1 MTVDQVLTLVEKG
14 FTRDDIMKLTG
25 DGSFT
30 STVPAADSGAAGA
43 DPDPVS
49 SRPDQNAK
57 PDAKQVNAGP
67 AENAKDDPEPEPAAA
82 AAEPTETEKRLD
94 SIEQSISKLIK
105 SIQANNLK
113 SDAFGKQADSLEE
126 QTDKIMAS
134 IIRPEHINNG
144 KDDLNVGKHSHF

>member
-1 MTVDQVLTLVEKG
+1 MTVEQVLTLVENG

-25 DGSFT
+25 DGST
-30 STVPAADSGAAGA
+30 SSHVPEADSGAAGA
-43 DPDPVS
+43 DPGQVNPS
-49 SRPDQNAK
+49 PDQAAK
-57 PDAKQVNAGP
+57 PVNAGP

-134 IIRPEHINNG
+134 IIRPEHNNKG
-144 KDDLNVGKHSHF
+144 KE

>member
-1 MTVDQVLTLVEKG
+1 MTVEQVLTLVDKG
-14 FTRDDIMKLTG
+14 FSRDDIMQLIG
-25 DGSFT
+25 DGS
-30 STVPAADSGAAGA
+30 SISHVPDTDSGTAGA
-43 DPDPVS
+43 DPGQDRSSPV
-49 SRPDQNAK
+49 Q
-57 PDAKQVNAGP
+57 DAKAVNAGP

-82 AAEPTETEKRLD
+82 AAEPTATEKRLD

-134 IIRPEHINNG
+134 IIRPEHINKG
-144 KDDLNVGKHSHF
+144 KE

>member
-1 MTVDQVLTLVEKG
+1 MTVEQVLTLVEKG

-43 DPDPVS
+43 DPGQGNS
-49 SRPDQNAK
+49 SSPDQDAK
-57 PDAKQVNAGP
+57 PEKEITAGP
-67 AENAKDDPEPEPAAA
+67 AADAADDPEPAKPAAA
-82 AAEPTETEKRLD
+82 ASEPTETEKRLD

-134 IIRPEHINNG
+134 IIRPEHINKG
-144 KDDLNVGKHSHF
+144 KDD

>member
-1 MTVDQVLTLVEKG
+1 MTVEQVFTLLDKG
-14 FTRDDIMKLTG
+14 FSRDDIMKLTG

-43 DPDPVS
+43 DPGPDPS
-49 SRPDQNAK
+49 LPDQAAK
-57 PDAKQVNAGP
+57 PVNAGP

-105 SIQANNLK
+105 SIQATNLK

-126 QTDKIMAS
+126 QTDRIMAS
-134 IIRPEHINNG
+134 IIRPEHNNNNKG
-144 KDDLNVGKHSHF
+144 KE

>member
-1 MTVDQVLTLVEKG
+1 MTVEQVLTLVDKG

-30 STVPAADSGAAGA
+30 STVPAADSGTAGA
-43 DPDPVS
+43 DPGPVS
-49 SRPDQNAK
+49 SRPDQDAK

-67 AENAKDDPEPEPAAA
+67 AENAKDDPEPKEPAAA

-134 IIRPEHINNG
+134 IIRPEHNNKG
-144 KDDLNVGKHSHF
+144 KDD

>member
-1 MTVDQVLTLVEKG
+1 MTVEQVLTLVEKG

-43 DPDPVS
+43 DPGPVS
-49 SRPDQNAK
+49 SRPDQDAK
-57 PDAKQVNAGP
+57 PDAKQLNAGP
-67 AENAKDDPEPEPAAA
+67 AENAKDDPEPKEPAAA

-134 IIRPEHINNG
+134 IIRPEHKDNNKG
-144 KDDLNVGKHSHF
+144 KE